1 MNKFTLLYHPDRYSN
16 FRSVTYFEP
25 LWDQFFVREPV
36 DFDKQYDPACC
47 ILTINH
53 LQKSDT
59 WYQTYLDRGFRL
71 IIDNMWDNHTQTSST
86 VNGSTLT
93 LRAPSWAWFNEA
105 LNYIELGYDKLILD
119 PEPTK
124 FFLMLMR
131 LTKPHRD
138 RLLERVQPFLDDS
151 LYSYTSKGK
160 MIENDLIING
170 DVEQRYINPQWHTS
184 TAFSLVA
191 ESNITSPT
199 FMSEKT
205 FKPIAFE
212 QPFIVWGS
220 PGTLAYL
227 HRSGFETFDHIID
240 ETYDT
245 LKASGYRLDSIIGV
259 ISELYVDFKNGKSLF
274 NDPVTQQKLKHNRAH
289 FYNQELLVK
298 MFIEEAVNPI
308 LEFVEQ

>member
-1 MNKFTLLYHPDRYSN
+1 MNKFTLLYHPARYSN
-16 FRSVTYFEP
+16 FRSVTYLEP

-93 LRAPSWAWFNEA
+93 LRAPNWAWFNEA

-119 PEPTK
+119 TAPTK

-220 PGTLAYL
+220 PGTLTYL

-245 LKASGYRLDSIIGV
+245 LKASRYRLDSIIGV

>member
-1 MNKFTLLYHPDRYSN
+1 MNKFTLLYHPNRYSN
-16 FRSVTYFEP
+16 FRSVTYLEP

-36 DFDKQYDPACC
+36 DFDKQYDPASC

-93 LRAPSWAWFNEA
+93 LRAPNWAWFNEA
-105 LNYIELGYDKLILD
+105 LNYIELGYDKLIFD
-119 PEPTK
+119 TAPTK

-170 DVEQRYINPQWHTS
+170 DVEQRYINPHWHTS

-245 LKASGYRLDSIIGV
+245 LKANRHRLDSIIGV
-259 ISELYVDFKNGKSLF
+259 ISELYVDFKNGKRLF

>member
-1 MNKFTLLYHPDRYSN
+1 MNKFTLLYHPNRYSN
-16 FRSVTYFEP
+16 FRSVTYLEP

-36 DFDKQYDPACC
+36 DFDKQYDPASC

-93 LRAPSWAWFNEA
+93 LRAPNWAWFNEA
-105 LNYIELGYDKLILD
+105 LNYIELGYDKLIFD
-119 PEPTK
+119 TAPTK

-170 DVEQRYINPQWHTS
+170 DVEQRYINPHWHTS

-205 FKPIAFE
+205 FK

-245 LKASGYRLDSIIGV
+245 LKANRHRLDSIIGV
-259 ISELYVDFKNGKSLF
+259 ISELYVDFKNGKRLF

>member
-16 FRSVTYFEP
+16 FRSVTYFEL
-25 LWDQFFVREPV
+25 LWDKFFIREPV

-53 LQKSDT
+53 LQTSDT

-93 LRAPSWAWFNEA
+93 LRAPNWAWFNEA
-105 LNYIELGYDKLILD
+105 LNYIELGYDKLIFD
-119 PEPTK
+119 PAPTK

-131 LTKPHRD
+131 LAKPHRD
-138 RLLERVQPFLDDS
+138 CLLERVQPFLDDC

-160 MIENDLIING
+160 MIENDLITNG
-170 DVEQRYINPQWHTS
+170 DVEQRYINPQWHTA

-191 ESNITSPT
+191 ESIITSPT
-199 FMSEKT
+199 FVSEKT

-220 PGTLAYL
+220 PDTLAYL
-227 HRSGFETFDHIID
+227 HRSGFETFAHIID

-245 LKASGYRLDSIIGV
+245 LKASGHRLDSIIAV
-259 ISELYVDFKNGKSLF
+259 INKLYINFQNGKSLF

-289 FYNQELLVK
+289 FYNQDLLVK

>member
-1 MNKFTLLYHPDRYSN
+1 MNKFTLLYHPNRYSN
-16 FRSVTYFEP
+16 FRSVTYLEP

-36 DFDKQYDPACC
+36 DFDKQYDPASC

-93 LRAPSWAWFNEA
+93 LRAPNWAWFNEA

-119 PEPTK
+119 PAPTK

-245 LKASGYRLDSIIGV
+245 LKANRHRLDSIIGV
-259 ISELYVDFKNGKSLF
+259 ISELYVDFKNGKRLF
-274 NDPVTQQKLKHNRAH
+274 NDPLTQQKLKHNRAH